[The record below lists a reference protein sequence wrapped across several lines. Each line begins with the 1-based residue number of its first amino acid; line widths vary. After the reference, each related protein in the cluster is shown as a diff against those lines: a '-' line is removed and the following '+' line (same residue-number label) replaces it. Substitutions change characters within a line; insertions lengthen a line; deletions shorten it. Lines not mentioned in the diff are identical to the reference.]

1 MPGLALTFVGLF
13 HQSNIGLELTAII
26 MIFTGQVWNMTLS
39 FYHSLCSVP
48 TDMREAAK
56 TFRFNWWQISNWVEV
71 PYAAIGLVWNS
82 MMSMSGGWFFDDK
95 RGFCSGSQR
104 FQTSRLGS
112 YMSIAVNQ
120 GNFPAM
126 VYAIIAMIVMIVFLD
141 IFLWRPVAVWS
152 QKFKIEETGQQ
163 FATSSSFILNLLKKA
178 GLLQYTEGIFIYLI
192 DVIAGSPSFK
202 KRCK

>member
-1 MPGLALTFVGLF
+1 MAEKVLVPLLDILQSIPVLGFMPGLALTFVGLF

-82 MMSMSGGWFFDDK
+82 MMSMSGGWFF
-95 RGFCSGSQR
+95 
-104 FQTSRLGS
+104 
-112 YMSIAVNQ
+112 
-120 GNFPAM
+120 
-126 VYAIIAMIVMIVFLD
+126 
-141 IFLWRPVAVWS
+141 
-152 QKFKIEETGQQ
+152 
-163 FATSSSFILNLLKKA
+163 
-178 GLLQYTEGIFIYLI
+178 
-192 DVIAGSPSFK
+192 
-202 KRCK
+202 